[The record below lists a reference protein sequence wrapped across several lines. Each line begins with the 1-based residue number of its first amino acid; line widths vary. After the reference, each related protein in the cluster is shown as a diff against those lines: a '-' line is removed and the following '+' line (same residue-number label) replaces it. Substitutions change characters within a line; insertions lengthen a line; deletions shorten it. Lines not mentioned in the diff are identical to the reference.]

1 MRIPLLILA
10 LGAAL
15 AILPF
20 VGSEYALSFTVQL
33 LMFTALAYSWNIIGG
48 YAGYTHF
55 GQVAFF
61 GLGAYVGALLI
72 GAGWHWL
79 PAAGAASL
87 AAVVLALVLGG
98 AMLRLKG
105 SFFAIGMYGLA
116 RVGEN
121 FALGFDGITQGGTG
135 LYLTPADLKPIYA
148 ALAVIALALIYGT
161 HRLDNARFGLQ
172 LLTIREDETAAEALG
187 VRTTRLKIAAFMI
200 SAAAPGA
207 VGALYAT
214 YLAFIDPATAF
225 APMTELTTIAMVL
238 LGGLGTV
245 LGPLVG
251 AVLLSVVNELLWSRF
266 PELYLGLVGV
276 IILGAVLFMPRGI
289 VNAVARRRWRWSA
302 APRAGLRRLA
312 DAVPAADTGRRALPE
327 TAPAPRAPDVSV
339 RST

>member
-1 MRIPLLILA
+1 MKTLILLLA
-10 LGAAL
+10 LAAL
-15 AILPF
+15 LAVLPF
-20 VGSEYALSFTVQL
+20 VGSDYALSFTIQL
-33 LMFTALAYSWNIIGG
+33 LMFTSLAYSWNIIGG

-61 GLGAYVGALLI
+61 GLGAYVGALLV

-79 PAAGAASL
+79 AAAAAASL
-87 AAVVLALVLGG
+87 AAIALALVLGS

-135 LYLTPADLKPIYA
+135 LYLTPTDLTPIYA
-148 ALAVIALALIYGT
+148 VLAAIALALIAFT

-172 LLTIREDETAAEALG
+172 LLAIREDETAAEALG
-187 VRTTRLKIAAFMI
+187 VRTTRLKITAFMI

-251 AVLLSVVNELLWSRF
+251 AVVLSVVNELLWSRF
-266 PELYLGLVGV
+266 PELYLGLVGI

-289 VNAVARRRWRWSA
+289 VNALAKRRWRWVS

-312 DAVPAADTGRRALPE
+312 DAVRPVPAAS
-327 TAPAPRAPDVSV
+327 PARTPAE
-339 RST
+339 